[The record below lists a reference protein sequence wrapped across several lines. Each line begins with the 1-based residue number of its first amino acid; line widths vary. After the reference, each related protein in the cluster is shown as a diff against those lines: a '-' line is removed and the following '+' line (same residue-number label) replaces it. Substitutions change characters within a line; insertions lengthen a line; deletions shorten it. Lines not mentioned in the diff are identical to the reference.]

1 VVLPLGVLVTVTEI
15 GFPVVPDSVRSMLTC
30 VSVVWPYPPSTT
42 AEVVEIEEVVVDE
55 PDDPAFRVV

>member
-1 VVLPLGVLVTVTEI
+1 M
-15 GFPVVPDSVRSMLTC
+15 FTC

-55 PDDPAFRVV
+55 PDDPAFRVA